1 MRYYMWGDKSDEELD
16 LESSGDICLLQ
27 RYRYATFTDE
37 DNPPMCPINLRGLLQ
52 TEVALRENTQR
63 EIALKEKIGHL
74 SKEDTYVT
82 VLQDLQE
89 ELSTLSTEYWT
100 LERRWWEI
108 RSSYDDGPLT
118 RGIDFWRSQPKWYMH
133 QGEEAVVAETV
144 DAVLIASQNG
154 NLQLVIAPWNVL
166 VAREPGGL
174 HSTLSR
180 NPKSGSPSNL
190 ITNLSVHGITI
201 E

>member
-1 MRYYMWGDKSDEELD
+1 MSYYVWGDETDEELE
-16 LESSGDICLLQ
+16 LEISGDICLLQ
-27 RYRYATFTDE
+27 RYRYSTFTDE
-37 DNPPMCPINLRGLLQ
+37 DNPPLCPTDLRGLLQ

-63 EIALKEKIGHL
+63 EIALKEKIEEL
-74 SKEDTYVT
+74 AKEDSYVT
-82 VLQDLQE
+82 VVQDLQE

-100 LERRWWEI
+100 LERRCQNGTCIEYLWKI
-108 RSSYDDGPLT
+108 AS
-118 RGIDFWRSQPKWYMH
+118 
-133 QGEEAVVAETV
+133 GEEAVVAETV

-154 NLQLVIAPWNVL
+154 SLQLVIAPWSVL

-180 NPKSGSPSNL
+180 NPESGSPSNL
-190 ITNLSVHGITI
+190 ITTVHVHGITI

>member
-1 MRYYMWGDKSDEELD
+1 MSYYMWGDKTDEELE

-37 DNPPMCPINLRGLLQ
+37 DNPPLCPINLRGLLQ

-63 EIALKEKIGHL
+63 EVALKEKIEQL
-74 SKEDTYVT
+74 AKEDSYVT

-100 LERRWWEI
+100 LERQVSI
-108 RSSYDDGPLT
+108 SGVH
-118 RGIDFWRSQPKWYMH
+118 SQNGTCIKYLWKIAL
-133 QGEEAVVAETV
+133 GEQAVVAETV
-144 DAVLIASQNG
+144 DAVLIACQNG
-154 NLQLVIAPWNVL
+154 NLQLVIAPWSAL
-166 VAREPGGL
+166 VARETGGL
-174 HSTLSR
+174 HSILSR

-190 ITNLSVHGITI
+190 ITNLPVHGITI